1 MPSMGCAAQDNPI
14 FLHLHAISNI
24 FSLSSVNGEW
34 RYFRSCAF
42 LGEPGVGNDERFVQN
57 SFSSCFVRLCSA
69 VNLNSHDTAIVL
81 IKPP

>member
-1 MPSMGCAAQDNPI
+1 MGAQDNPI

-24 FSLSSVNGEW
+24 IFSLSPVNGEW

-57 SFSSCFVRLCSA
+57 SFSACFVDLSDYA
-69 VNLNSHDTAIVL
+69 VH
-81 IKPP
+81 